1 MQIVIRPAAA
11 ADIEDAF
18 LWYEQQRPGLGS
30 EFLSTVDDALQVIQ
44 RAPQRH
50 PVIHR
55 NTRRALLPRFPYDVY
70 YRTYSDGGQL
80 AQVGRRLL
88 QNGSARFVRHM
99 QPNSALVND
108 ACAAPV
114 ISTAARHSPAVAV
127 PRC

>member
-30 EFLSTVDDALQVIQ
+30 EFLSTVDDALQAIQ

-55 NTRRALLPRFPYDVY
+55 NTRRALLPRFPYGIY
-70 YRTYSDGGQL
+70 YRTYPDL
-80 AQVGRRLL
+80 VVIVACMHGRR
-88 QNGSARFVRHM
+88 
-99 QPNSALVND
+99 D
-108 ACAAPV
+108 
-114 ISTAARHSPAVAV
+114 
-127 PRC
+127 PRRWQSQT